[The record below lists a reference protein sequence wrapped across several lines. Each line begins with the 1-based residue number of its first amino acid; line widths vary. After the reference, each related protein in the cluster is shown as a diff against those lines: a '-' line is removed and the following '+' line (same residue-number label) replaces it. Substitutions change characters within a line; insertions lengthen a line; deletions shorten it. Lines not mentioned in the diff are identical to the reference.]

1 MGVTI
6 LTTFIYAFASV
17 CMNVLG
23 IAIYYVGYRK
33 QSDVGARGDMDEYEE
48 YFDSL
53 DEGEEA
59 LSYEEF
65 RAALSA

>member
-1 MGVTI
+1 
-6 LTTFIYAFASV
+6 
-17 CMNVLG
+17 MNVLG